1 MRLFL
6 VMITIAAVLPLAA
19 CWSPVALRSPV
30 ASLQT
35 SSVNYRARAPV
46 ASEAFD
52 LVVSRGSDGGLG
64 VVVDQDNVVV
74 TVTAQPDLQV
84 GDVIVGVDGIPLSGF
99 IGQAL
104 TPGAPTYTFSVKR
117 EDIGFQIRRRLLPLA
132 QAFVPDSMRAARG

>member
-35 SSVNYRARAPV
+35 ASVNYRARAPV